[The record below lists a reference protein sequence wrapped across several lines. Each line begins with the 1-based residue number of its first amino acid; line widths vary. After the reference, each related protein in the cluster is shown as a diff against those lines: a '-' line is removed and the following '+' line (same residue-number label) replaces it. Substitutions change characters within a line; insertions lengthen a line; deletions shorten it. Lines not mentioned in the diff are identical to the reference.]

1 MIKCKRCNS
10 VLVIKK
16 QATMSRSYRHG
27 RYMHRTEHGWDK
39 QSRKVSKSS
48 KSAVPKLALIC
59 EKCAGIRIKRR

>member
-1 MIKCKRCNS
+1 
-10 VLVIKK
+10 
-16 QATMSRSYRHG
+16 MSRSYRHG